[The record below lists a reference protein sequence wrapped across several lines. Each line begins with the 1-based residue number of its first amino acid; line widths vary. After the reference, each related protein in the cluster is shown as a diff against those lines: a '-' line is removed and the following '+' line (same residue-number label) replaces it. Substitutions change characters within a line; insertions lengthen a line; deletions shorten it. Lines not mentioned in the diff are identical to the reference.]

1 MSRAAGTLQT
11 TYNATYY
18 PPSLMPGY
26 RGHVPTTQYQ
36 YGETFGN
43 ATSKY
48 FQDYRSEALNSSKS
62 LYARGGYF
70 PTPYTHQ
77 PELVMSDRR
86 RSRDQYLYIPK
97 YSLNNTNVDRTNE
110 IRKFYQL
117 SQQHRDT
124 YTDRSGT
131 LHPVE
136 HFVLPVSNE
145 KMYEANLPYSS
156 MLLRHTSEINIPA
169 DRNFPPIKEVAK
181 QSEFQI
187 FPPIRRNSS
196 YNGPQHQQQQQGN
209 GMNASP
215 TVDYLC

>member
-43 ATSKY
+43 ATAKY

-117 SQQHRDT
+117 SQEHRDA

-136 HFVLPVSNE
+136 HFTLPVSNE
-145 KMYEANLPYSS
+145 KMYDANLPYYS
-156 MLLRHTSEINIPA
+156 MLLRHTSDINIPA
-169 DRNFPPIKEVAK
+169 DRNFPPVKEVAK
-181 QSEFQI
+181 QSEFQL
-187 FPPIRRNSS
+187 FPPIRQSTSFDTLN
-196 YNGPQHQQQQQGN
+196 QQQRQATGN
-209 GMNASP
+209 NPSP

>member
-26 RGHVPTTQYQ
+26 RGHVPTIQFQ

-43 ATSKY
+43 TTAKY
-48 FQDYRSEALNSSKS
+48 FQDHRREALNSSKS

-77 PELVMSDRR
+77 PELVMSDRH

-117 SQQHRDT
+117 SQEHRDA

-136 HFVLPVSNE
+136 HFSLPVPNE
-145 KMYEANLPYSS
+145 RMYEANLPYSS
-156 MLLRHTSEINIPA
+156 MLLRHTSDINIPV

-181 QSEFQI
+181 QSDFKL
-187 FPPIRRNSS
+187 FPPSTQISN
-196 YNGPQHQQQQQGN
+196 NIQGGLEQQQQSVTN
-209 GMNASP
+209 TSP
-215 TVDYLC
+215 TVDHLC